1 MCENSNLL
9 TNKFFTGQNGIFLFF
24 DSICIA
30 SGNIDLKPIPYG
42 KIFLLANSP
51 PNKKIVIRRV
61 DIKVILFSQSFYYL
75 AIRNIINYEKL
86 KIKI

>member
-1 MCENSNLL
+1 MEYFCSLI
-9 TNKFFTGQNGIFLFF
+9 QY
-24 DSICIA
+24 DS

-61 DIKVILFSQSFYYL
+61 DIKVILFFTKFYFWQ
-75 AIRNIINYEKL
+75 
-86 KIKI
+86 